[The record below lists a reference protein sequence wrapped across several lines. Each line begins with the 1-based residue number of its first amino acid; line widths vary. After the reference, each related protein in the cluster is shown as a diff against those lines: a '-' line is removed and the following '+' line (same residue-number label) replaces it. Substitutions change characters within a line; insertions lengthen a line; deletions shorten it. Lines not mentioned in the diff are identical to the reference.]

1 MPEFTIQTAAITT
14 CIAAGVMTV
23 GFAARATRWGTPL
36 MMAGILGLL
45 AIIGYGIVD
54 LVNI

>member
-1 MPEFTIQTAAITT
+1 MPEFTLLNAAITT

-23 GFAARATRWGTPL
+23 GFAARETRWGTPL
-36 MMAGILGLL
+36 MMFGIVGLL

-54 LVNI
+54 LVSF

>member
-1 MPEFTIQTAAITT
+1 MPEFTLQTAAIST

-23 GFAARATRWGTPL
+23 GFAARSTRWGVPL

-54 LVNI
+54 LVTL